1 MFQGQCMH
9 FSKNGL
15 EWSGSLQMLLLTGW
29 LLAGT
34 VYAQPPVI
42 VEAKAQLNTNQ
53 LFDIAVTIRHPDT
66 GWEHYANEWVIVA
79 DGNKQLAQ
87 RTLYHP
93 HVNEQPFTRFSR
105 DVLIPADVKR
115 VTVQAK
121 CSQGHESSVYVL
133 LSR

>member
-1 MFQGQCMH
+1 
-9 FSKNGL
+9 
-15 EWSGSLQMLLLTGW
+15 MLLVAGW
-29 LLAGT
+29 LLAAE
-34 VYAQPPVI
+34 VHAQPPVI
-42 VEAKAQLNTNQ
+42 VEAKAQLKSNQ

-66 GWEHYANEWVIVA
+66 GWEHYANEWVIIA
-79 DGNKQLAQ
+79 DGKNQLAK

-105 DVLIPADVKR
+105 DVAIPADVKR

-121 CSQGHESSVYVL
+121 CNQGHESSVYVL